1 MFNYKNVKDY
11 NELTPKEDE
20 FNRLIS
26 SIIDVSEGT
35 KENTPLEQHV
45 LYHPFEND
53 TVEKVEQRV
62 KEYNEILKPY
72 GYTIS
77 FVDTGLSGFQFFFKR
92 ERGAKLSADLLAFS
106 TIAEIYSDHKYLTP
120 DILGISED
128 EFDRDIV
135 HNPNGIFEYIAEYH
149 NDTLQDETI
158 KQAIQLVIDYFD
170 NQDGTRASIEVYGR
184 LVTFL
189 VYFNNK

>member
-1 MFNYKNVKDY
+1 MFNYKNIENY
-11 NELTPKEDE
+11 NELSPKEDE
-20 FNRLIS
+20 FNCLIS
-26 SIIDVSEGT
+26 SIIDVSKGT

-45 LYHPFEND
+45 LYHPLKND

-62 KEYNEILKPY
+62 REYNEILKPY

-77 FVDTGLSGFQFFFKR
+77 FIDTGLSGFQFFFKR
-92 ERGAKLSADLLAFS
+92 ERGVKLSADLLAFS

-135 HNPNGIFEYIAEYH
+135 HNPNGIFEYIAEYY

-158 KQAIQLVIDYFD
+158 KQAIQNVIDYFD